1 MSEPK
6 PCPNCRQPVGTTAPH
21 GLCPACLLGAMMA
34 EDGVS
39 TEEPPADATV
49 LVSSPDP
56 AEETVGAVGAVPAR
70 ISAPSEAAGERI
82 GRYKLLQQIGEGGFG
97 TVWMAEQVE
106 PVTRRVALKIIKLGM
121 DTLAVIAR
129 FEAERQALAMMDHPN
144 IAKVFDA
151 GATDKGRP
159 FFVMEL
165 VRGIPIT
172 EFCDGKQLGTKERLA
187 LFGEVC
193 SAINH
198 AHQKGVIHR
207 DIKPSNVLVAGDGD
221 KATVKVIDFGIAKA
235 TLGKLTDKTLLTCL
249 DQFIGTPVYMSPE
262 QATAGGLDI
271 DTRTDIYA
279 LGILLYELLT
289 GNPPFDAGSLLSAGY
304 EEMRRIIREVEPAR
318 PSSRLSTVRGDERTL
333 LARARQIE
341 PGKLSRLVEPD
352 LDWIVMKAIEKDR
365 TRRYETA
372 NGLAQDI
379 RRFLD
384 DEPVSA
390 TPPGA
395 GYRFRKFARRNKTAI
410 GVAGGFAAVL
420 LVATGV
426 SSWQAFRA
434 TRAEEFARE
443 RVIEVAAERDAKDQA
458 RRQAEESAGEA
469 EHEKENTRKALAKA
483 QIALA
488 EAAYREQDGSGMK
501 VPLEATPGDLR
512 ESSWDYLFKHADTS
526 LASIKGEGV
535 GAAAIPGR
543 AGIFVVADLND
554 GITVVNAVTGERLSQ
569 FKTTPGQSGD
579 WVRGVAVSPDGGRV
593 AFGALGGAGIAIYD
607 LRDGKP
613 LIEWVAPDTDTLE
626 FSADGSRLLQASG
639 LEGLTCLW
647 DAVTGR
653 RIWTLPSSG
662 RAVFEPSGA
671 QVIAARGSDLV
682 VVNALDGAIV
692 RTLPRAQFPGV
703 SAMAI
708 HPRGKLVVTGGPGGY
723 IRGFDLA
730 EGRSLF
736 EFHADDGYIRFLEF
750 SPDGERLASVAEL
763 AGQGQ
768 SIHVWDSATGVR
780 LQSLLGGFGR
790 AEGFRIHPLSEEL
803 LVSGSVT
810 KSWTLAITKSA
821 WTLPGVSAAAFL
833 GSDEVCLGL
842 NPGNG
847 SAASYTLGKQEPEMG
862 WNSAASGFRIVGV
875 SADGRCAVAGAPAD
889 AKSRVQ
895 IISNPGGVPVETHV
909 LQTHFSLSFMRLSP
923 DGGRLLTFVDSSVK
937 NHHFDTATG
946 SVLPELEWTDL
957 KQINDAAWLGGERV
971 AGLVTG
977 RHPRSD
983 PRSEEWLVLWDAA
996 TGRRLLHSPNSSL
1009 MSCLAADPG
1018 GHRFAEAGIDKMI
1031 RIRDAATLAVVH
1043 EFRAHDASVTALA
1056 WHPDRPLLASASA
1069 DLTVKIWN
1077 PDSGELLEELRGF
1090 VQKPTTLQF
1099 SPTGRRLLTAGG
1111 GPVRIWEPK
1120 SLR

>member
-1 MSEPK
+1 MSELNLCPK
-6 PCPNCRQPVGTTAPH
+6 CQRPLGSSAPH
-21 GLCPACLLGAMMA
+21 ELCPACLLGAMITEGGDSLA
-34 EDGVS
+34 ERTGDE
-39 TEEPPADATV
+39 TELD
-49 LVSSPDP
+49 SSPDSVNK
-56 AEETVGAVGAVPAR
+56 EGAGEVPAM
-70 ISAPSEAAGERI
+70 IPAPNETAGERI

-106 PVTRRVALKIIKLGM
+106 PVTRMVALKIIKLGM
-121 DTLAVIAR
+121 DTREVIVR

-172 EFCDGKQLGTKERLA
+172 RFCDEQQFGTKERLL
-187 LFGEVC
+187 LFGDVC

-198 AHQKGVIHR
+198 AHQKGIIHR
-207 DIKPSNVLVAGDGD
+207 DIKPSNVMVTLHGD
-221 KATVKVIDFGIAKA
+221 KPVVKVIDFGIAKA
-235 TLGKLTDKTLLTCL
+235 TQGKLTDKTLFTKF

-262 QATAGGLDI
+262 QAALSGLDI
-271 DTRTDIYA
+271 DTRSDIYA

-289 GNPPFDAGSLLSAGY
+289 GKPPFDAKSLLSAGHD
-304 EEMRRIIREVEPAR
+304 EMRRIIREVEPVK
-318 PSSRLSTVRGDERTL
+318 PSSRLSTIMGDERTL

-341 PGKLSRLVEPD
+341 PDKLSRTVEPD

-372 NGLAQDI
+372 NGLALDI
-379 RRFLD
+379 QRFLA

-390 TPPGA
+390 AAPSA
-395 GYRFRKFARRNKTAI
+395 AYRFSKFARRNRTAL

-420 LVATGV
+420 LAATGV
-426 SSWQAFRA
+426 SAWQAVRA
-434 TRAEEFARE
+434 TRAEELAKE
-443 RVIEVAAERDAKDQA
+443 RVVEVAAERDAKDAA
-458 RRQAEESAGEA
+458 RRDAERNATQAGE
-469 EHEKENTRKALAKA
+469 EKENTRRALAKA

-501 VPLEATPGDLR
+501 APLEATPADLR

-526 LASIKGEGV
+526 LASAKGQGV

-543 AGIFVVADLND
+543 AGIFVVADLHD

-569 FKTTPGQSGD
+569 FKPTPGQSGG

-593 AFGALGGAGIAIYD
+593 AFGALAGAGIAIYD

-613 LIEWVAPDTDTLE
+613 LIEWAAPDTDTLE
-626 FSADGSRLLQASG
+626 FSDDGSRLLQASSIDG
-639 LEGLTCLW
+639 QTCLW
-647 DAVTGR
+647 DAATGR

-671 QVIAARGSDLV
+671 QVITARGADMV
-682 VVNALDGAIV
+682 VLNALDGTIL

-703 SAMAI
+703 SAMAM

-723 IRGFDLA
+723 IRGLDLA

-736 EFHADDGYIRFLEF
+736 EFHAHDGYVRFLEF
-750 SPDGERLASVAEL
+750 SPDGERFASVAEL

-780 LQSLLGGFGR
+780 IQSLLGGFGR

-803 LVSGSVT
+803 LLSGYVT
-810 KSWTLAITKSA
+810 KSWSLARPRPA
-821 WTLPGVSAAAFL
+821 WTLPGVSAAAFP
-833 GSDEVCLGL
+833 GSDEVCLSL
-842 NPGNG
+842 NSGNG
-847 SAASYTLGKQEPEMG
+847 SVASYTLGKQEPALA
-862 WNSAASGFRIVGV
+862 WNSVASGFRIVSV
-875 SADGRCAVAGAPAD
+875 SANGRCAVAGAPGD
-889 AKSRVQ
+889 AESRVQ

-909 LQTHFSLSFMRLSP
+909 LQTRFTLGFMRLSP
-923 DGGRLLTFVDSSVK
+923 DGGRLLTFVGVGPM
-937 NHHFDTATG
+937 NHCFDTATG
-946 SVLPELEWTDL
+946 AVLPGLELTDL
-957 KQINDAAWLGGERV
+957 MQINDAAWLDGGRV
-971 AGLVTG
+971 AGLVTA
-977 RHPRSD
+977 RRPRSD

-996 TGRRLLHSPNSSL
+996 TGLRLLHSPNSSL
-1009 MSCLAADPG
+1009 MNCLAAAPG
-1018 GHRFAEAGIDKMI
+1018 GHRLAEAGVDKMI
-1031 RIRDAATLAVVH
+1031 RIRDATTLAVVH
-1043 EFRAHDASVTALA
+1043 EFRAHDASITALA

-1077 PDSGELLEELRGF
+1077 PDSGECLEEWRGF
-1090 VQKPTTLQF
+1090 VKNPTTLQF

-1111 GPVRIWEPK
+1111 GPARIWEPK
-1120 SLR
+1120 SVQ